1 MYRKFPESH
10 HSDRSQADSI
20 QFIEDGEDIVFYKN
34 AAGIAKKVAVEE
46 SGNVS
51 DSGIDMTESK

>member
-1 MYRKFPESH
+1 MLISFYKSH
-10 HSDRSQADSI
+10 RDCL
-20 QFIEDGEDIVFYKN
+20 FVEDGQDVVFYKN
-34 AAGIAKKVAVEE
+34 AEGIAKRVPVEE